1 MAIQRNAQ
9 AFYLSSTLSTSGT
22 SHDIEAES
30 ATNLLLDSLLVTN
43 TGDTDVIGEVSS
55 ITLMGQSLNASNA
68 NFPLVA
74 FFADNSYALEGVSS
88 LGLTIGQ
95 NNKFA
100 MSISSVGTASATK
113 PISFS
118 ISTEPTDI
126 VLPPSESGSNI
137 SYCFGMGKVTCNANS
152 TATFQAI
159 CLRDNVFLGRLIMA
173 QSGTDDNAIQVTSI
187 KVDGIEL
194 LSAVNPVS
202 TPTPLSIFGVK
213 SFDKTGLQAN
223 YFCSQNSV
231 VTITIKSTHA
241 VDNVDVVAGFFCKP
255 IQD

>member
-9 AFYLSSTLSTSGT
+9 AFYLSSSLSTTGT
-22 SHDIEAES
+22 SHDIECES
-30 ATNLLLDSLLVTN
+30 ATNLLLDTLLLTKA
-43 TGDTDVIGEVSS
+43 GDTDETGEITS
-55 ITLMGQSLNASNA
+55 ITLMGQSLNSSDS
-68 NFPLVA
+68 NFPMCG
-74 FFADNSYALEGVSS
+74 FFADNNYALEGVSS

-100 MSISSVGTASATK
+100 MSVTSVATASATA

-126 VLPPSESGSNI
+126 VLPPSDSGSNI
-137 SYCFGMGKVTCNANS
+137 SFLFGLGKVTVPAGG
-152 TATFQAI
+152 TATLQAI

-173 QSGTDDNAIQVTSI
+173 QSGTSDNAIQVTSI

-202 TPTPLSIFGVK
+202 TPTPLSVFSRK

-231 VTITIKSTHA
+231 VQISVKSTHGA
-241 VDNVDVVAGFFCKP
+241 DAVDVVAGFFCKP